1 MDIERVLSISNMTV
15 GKSISGNLIPNAQER
30 VEKWSREAR
39 YGFELF
45 CDVWRKI
52 ANV

>member
-1 MDIERVLSISNMTV
+1 MTV

>member
-1 MDIERVLSISNMTV
+1 MTV

-39 YGFELF
+39 HSIYGLGCFVMFGE
-45 CDVWRKI
+45 K
-52 ANV
+52 